1 MALSDLSISPLA
13 QAVIDKRYN
22 AALSAN
28 ITKRLGSWSK
38 ARFHEELNDEL
49 VKALGNQVIGHDDY
63 QWMLD
68 FIATDCLDRS
78 VAVDMKE
85 EIRSLCSFVS
95 SNEEGYF
102 DGIQIIDLVSGEH
115 IPIALDTFEDK

>member
-1 MALSDLSISPLA
+1 MALSDLSISPSA

-22 AALSAN
+22 EALSAN

>member
-22 AALSAN
+22 EALSAN

>member
-22 AALSAN
+22 EALSAN

-63 QWMLD
+63 PWMLD